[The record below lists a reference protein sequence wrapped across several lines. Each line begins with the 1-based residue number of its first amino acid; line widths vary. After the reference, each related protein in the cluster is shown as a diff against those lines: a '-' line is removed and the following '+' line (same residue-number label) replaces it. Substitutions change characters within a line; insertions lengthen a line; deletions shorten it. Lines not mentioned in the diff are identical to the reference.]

1 MKILN
6 GKYTLRPFAPEDENG
21 VLELWKIAFK
31 ATISLELFRWKY
43 LENPYTQ
50 TMMLCVTD
58 KDEIVTFYGG
68 IPYFFQYEKK
78 IVPVV
83 NLMDIMS
90 HPMHRE
96 NRIFEKTA
104 KQFMA
109 YFCYPAKR
117 HGPASLQDNLLLMYG
132 FPGEFHYSI
141 GERILNYRKANQV
154 AYMKLSLSNLAE
166 SEQPANIKGLN
177 LNELN
182 LEAWESDPI
191 WFDRLWDRC
200 KKNYPFSIV
209 RDSKFIKWRFINHP
223 EKRYTILKFT
233 NDNNESEAFV
243 VLQINED
250 KAAIVDMLIPNDIE
264 LFKNVIS
271 RIIDYLDFINI
282 SSNTNKSMNIDNNI
296 NMNENIKYKIQYIET
311 WLPENHFLTDHALNC
326 GFLRQKEPIG
336 IIPTVSLF
344 EHSPTLEWV
353 TSNLYYNM
361 GDGDLL

>member
-6 GKYTLRPFAPEDENG
+6 GKYTLRPFTLEDENG
-21 VLELWKIAFK
+21 VLELWKTAFK
-31 ATISLELFRWKY
+31 STMSKELFRWKY
-43 LENPYTQ
+43 LKNPYTQ

-68 IPYFFQYEKK
+68 IPYLFQYGEK

-109 YFCYPAKR
+109 YFCSPLKR
-117 HGPASLQDNLLLMYG
+117 DGLASLQESLLLMYG

-141 GERILNYRKANQV
+141 GERILNYRKVNQPL
-154 AYMKLSLSNLAE
+154 YLTLSLGYSKDKSTPLYKKNRKAE
-166 SEQPANIKGLN
+166 VLNSIEFKNNNWFEQ
-177 LNELN
+177 
-182 LEAWESDPI
+182 
-191 WFDRLWDRC
+191 DRLWFDNLWEKC
-200 KKNYPFSIV
+200 KQDYPFSII
-209 RDSKFIKWRFINHP
+209 RDSKFVNWRFINHP
-223 EKRYTILKFT
+223 EKQYSILKIGSSV
-233 NDNNESEAFV
+233 DGAFV
-243 VLQINED
+243 VLQINGS
-250 KAAIVDMLIPNDIE
+250 KATIVDMFMSNYSE
-264 LFKNVIS
+264 LFKDVIFA
-271 RIIDYLDFINI
+271 IVEYLTAID
-282 SSNTNKSMNIDNNI
+282 SHQ
-296 NMNENIKYKIQYIET
+296 EIKYIET
-311 WLPENHFLTDHALNC
+311 WLPENHFLAAHAIEY
-326 GFLRQKEPIG
+326 GFQSQDEPIG

-353 TSNLYYNM
+353 TSNLYYSM